1 MINKYNQFLYYKLLR
16 FYLNL
21 YLIFDILETFLF
33 QILFFNKQ
41 KFENKYNTLF
51 CKKKKKKKKKNGFK
65 NFFKKKNL
73 KEKKKIIFFFFFFFI

>member
-33 QILFFNKQ
+33 QILFFNNYIIPFHQAQRCLPKKE
-41 KFENKYNTLF
+41 KFV
-51 CKKKKKKKKKNGFK
+51 
-65 NFFKKKNL
+65 
-73 KEKKKIIFFFFFFFI
+73 EKKKIFLIINA

>member
-41 KFENKYNTLF
+41 KFENKYIFLF
-51 CKKKKKKKKKNGFK
+51 CKKKKKKKKKTTDLNILLNK
-65 NFFKKKNL
+65 Y
-73 KEKKKIIFFFFFFFI
+73 I